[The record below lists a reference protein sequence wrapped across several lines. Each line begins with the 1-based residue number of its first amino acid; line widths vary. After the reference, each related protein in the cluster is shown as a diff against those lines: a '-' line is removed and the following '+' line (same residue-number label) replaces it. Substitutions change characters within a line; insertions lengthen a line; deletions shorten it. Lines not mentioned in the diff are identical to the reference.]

1 MRSWLTGNI
10 LTGLVLGLSAS
21 ALCLGLDAAM
31 KPAFAGGR
39 DEPAPSAVTA
49 KPAAVSTQLAATAD
63 SPAKTAADDDDAAN
77 RTARLKAW
85 IEKNRPV
92 WRARRQAQSDAATDT
107 ATSIDGDVATATS
120 NDQPTTGMALMPIG
134 ANSLTSPGESIAPQM
149 PASPSPTPEQVA
161 TSAAQ
166 PASPA
171 VLPVVEASQ
180 DRQKTSSET
189 AAARLAAAQLAA
201 ATQPAPQNGTP
212 SKNAQNDQ
220 PVNLIADEA
229 GYDEEL
235 GVYVAR
241 GHVQV
246 RRGDKIAMAD
256 TVAYNERTKRITAS
270 GNVAVLEPTG
280 DTMFGDYADISDDF
294 SNGAFQG
301 FRALLADKS
310 RLAANKATKIDDKHT
325 QLDKAVYTPCLPC
338 KEDPTR
344 VPLWQ
349 IKAREVERDEEAQ
362 TLTYHDAWME
372 MWGVPV
378 FYTPWFRHPDIG
390 VERQSGLLTPSM
402 SYSSKGGFQYRQPYF
417 QTIGPDKDITLTP
430 IFRYGGKPEED
441 PGAVGMLQYRQRVED
456 GQFSVGGSLTV
467 EDRPADSDKTKTVDG
482 DFRGHIEGAG
492 LFNLND
498 DWRAG
503 FNFKNTTDKDYLKHY
518 HLGSSRWL
526 QDQMYTEGFFGRS
539 YASAEAYAFQSTK
552 RSLKSS
558 DAPLVTPKLDY
569 NFLSEPGWMDT
580 FWGLD
585 FDTMNI
591 VRRKDKGDQFRIALS
606 PSYTLPYTSPL
617 GDIYKLTLSLEGAL
631 YGIND
636 VDQGDDEPFASDSSF
651 SGWRGRL
658 VPKADFTWRYP
669 FVRPGETFTQVI
681 EPMIQLV
688 GAPTWGNSDKISN
701 EDSRFFDLDDT
712 RLFSADRF
720 VGLDRYDTGSR
731 ATYGLNWSGYLN
743 SGGQANAFLGQSYQ
757 FTQGDRDQDL
767 SGTGI
772 DHDLTDV
779 VGRVGLIPNQYLDFS
794 YRFRLDVSEPK
805 LKRQEALMTA
815 GPRVFQTS
823 LSYIQLDKS
832 QDIDLEIDDEDDN
845 SNSREFIGAAVNSQF
860 AQYWSLGV
868 STVYDIERSDVAQ
881 VGGLIKYLD
890 ECFGLSLAAYYNP
903 GGGSDDTDS
912 SFTTFFSITF
922 KNIGTLKSG
931 T

>member
-21 ALCLGLDAAM
+21 ALCLGLDGAA
-31 KPAFAGGR
+31 KPAFAGGK
-39 DEPAPSAVTA
+39 DDAASPAATAEPAAI
-49 KPAAVSTQLAATAD
+49 STQLAAGGE
-63 SPAKTAADDDDAAN
+63 SQIDAASDSN
-77 RTARLKAW
+77 DAAKRTARLKAW
-85 IEKNRPV
+85 VERNRPI
-92 WRARRQAQSDAATDT
+92 WQARRQAQAAAETET
-107 ATSIDGDVATATS
+107 ATSADSGATAAAS
-120 NDQPTTGMALMPIG
+120 ADQPTTGMALIPVTGNDI
-134 ANSLTSPGESIAPQM
+134 ASPAESVASQM
-149 PASPSPTPEQVA
+149 PTSPSPDPEQAAGPVA
-161 TSAAQ
+161 S

-171 VLPVVEASQ
+171 LPVAETSE
-180 DRQKTSSET
+180 DRQKADHET

-201 ATQPAPQNGTP
+201 ATPPTPQGGTP
-212 SKNAQNDQ
+212 GKQAQNDL

-241 GHVQV
+241 GHVQI
-246 RRGDKIAMAD
+246 RRGDKIALAD

-280 DTMFGDYADISDDF
+280 DTMFGDYVDISDDF
-294 SNGAFQG
+294 SNGAFEG
-301 FRALLADKS
+301 FRALMADKS
-310 RLAANKATKIDDKHT
+310 RLAANKATKIDDTHM

-349 IKAREVERDEEAQ
+349 IKARKVERDEEAQ

-390 VERQSGLLTPSM
+390 VDRQSGLLTPGM
-402 SYSSKGGFQYRQPYF
+402 SYSSKGGFQYRQSYF

-441 PGAVGMLQYRQRVED
+441 PGAVGMLQYRQRIED
-456 GQFSVGGSLTV
+456 GKFSLGGSMTV
-467 EDRPADSDKTKTVDG
+467 EDRPADSDESKTIKR
-482 DFRGHIEGAG
+482 DFRGHIEGEG
-492 LFNLND
+492 QFDLND

-503 FNFKNTTDKDYLKHY
+503 FNFKNTTDKDYLRHY

-526 QDQMYTEGFFGRS
+526 QDQMFAEGFFGRS
-539 YASAEAYAFQSTK
+539 YASAEAFAFQSTK
-552 RSLKSS
+552 RNLKSS
-558 DAPLVTPKLDY
+558 DAPFVTPKLDY
-569 NFLSEPGWMDT
+569 NFLSEPGWMDST
-580 FWGLD
+580 WALD

-591 VRRKDKGDQFRIALS
+591 VRRDDKTGQFRMALS
-606 PSYTLPYTSPL
+606 PSFTLPYTSPL

-631 YGIND
+631 YGVND
-636 VDQGDDEPFASDSSF
+636 VNPNDDDPFASDSSF

-658 VPKADFTWRYP
+658 VPKADLTWRYP
-669 FVRPGETFTQVI
+669 FVRPGETFSQVI
-681 EPMIQLV
+681 EPMIQFV
-688 GAPTWGNSDKISN
+688 GAPTWGNSSKISN

-757 FTQGDRDQDL
+757 FTKGDRDQDL

-772 DHDLTDV
+772 DEDLTDV
-779 VGRVGLIPNQYLDFS
+779 VGRLAVIPNQYLDLS
-794 YRFRLDVSEPK
+794 YRFRLNVSEPK
-805 LKRQEALMTA
+805 LKRQEALVGM
-815 GPRVFQTS
+815 GPNVLHLN

-832 QDIDLEIDDEDDN
+832 QDIDLEIDNNDNN
-845 SNSREFIGAAVNSQF
+845 SNSREFVGAYLSSQF
-860 AQYWSLGV
+860 AQYWTLGV
-868 STVYDIERSDVAQ
+868 SSVYDIEQTEITQ
-881 VGGLIKYLD
+881 VGGLLKYLD
-890 ECFGLSLAAYYNP
+890 ECFGLSLAAYYQP
-903 GGGSDDTDS
+903 GGGSEDSDS

-922 KNIGTLKSG
+922 KNIGSLKSG